1 MWLLRG
7 KYRNA
12 EEIVRA
18 PLMWGR
24 GRRADEAASDFRKR
38 DSKLNQIDHRD
49 VPRLDNLMAK

>member
-1 MWLLRG
+1 LLRG